1 MNQSPGRH
9 IISIGHYY
17 PPLPTADRAPITPLL
32 AANWALITLQY
43 SQLIAISIT
52 ILSVISCLLPTRVIS
67 FNLYFLGLNG
77 RPSRPEEIL
86 AEMFKALD
94 ENQDGF
100 VDIDELKDDMATV
113 LKGETRTPDEL
124 MDETDT
130 NGDGNIDFIGG
141 YSRFIVVY
149 ENMGEM
155 IHSIIANRG
164 SYVF

>member
-1 MNQSPGRH
+1 
-9 IISIGHYY
+9 
-17 PPLPTADRAPITPLL
+17 
-32 AANWALITLQY
+32 
-43 SQLIAISIT
+43 
-52 ILSVISCLLPTRVIS
+52 
-67 FNLYFLGLNG
+67 
-77 RPSRPEEIL
+77 
-86 AEMFKALD
+86 MFKALD